1 MKPLKLL
8 GVLSFLVLIMLV
20 SCKKELN
27 NPFDSACPPDFWT
40 PEAFTAVQSGGTVA
54 LSWTQEIT
62 HISGFKIERKASSG
76 TWEII
81 ATVEKNF
88 SSHIDSD
95 LIGNVLHEYRLY
107 AYAGSNQ
114 SNSIQIQITPVLTD
128 GLQGTLSYH
137 GVNYKTVW
145 IDGRN
150 WLAENLRT
158 TKYRDNSDITTGL
171 TPAQWN
177 ENTSG
182 AYTVYPH
189 SMITGLNS
197 VTEVLNAYGAL
208 YNHYAVTSSKGLC
221 PADWHVATEAEI
233 NSLIN
238 YGGGV
243 EIAGG
248 KLKSTRTAPTAHP
261 RWDSPNTA
269 ATDHYGFSGLP
280 GGFFIGQTNEFG
292 GLGLY
297 GYWWCETSGTDP
309 DFGKAFLFGY
319 NAAGAISGQV
329 QRSVGFPVRCIR
341 NI

>member
-1 MKPLKLL
+1 MKPQKWI
-8 GVLSFLVLIMLV
+8 GILSLIGLITF
-20 SCKKELN
+20 SQCKKEIN
-27 NPFDSACPPDFWT
+27 NPFDSACPPDIWA
-40 PEAFTAVQSGGTVA
+40 PQALSAVQSGATIV
-54 LSWTQEIT
+54 LSWTQDIT
-62 HISGFKIERKASSG
+62 NISGFKIERKISSG
-76 TWEII
+76 TWEVI
-81 ATVEKNF
+81 ATVEKNLLTF
-88 SSHIDSD
+88 IDSD
-95 LIGNVLHEYRLY
+95 LIGNFSHDYRVH

-158 TKYRDNSDITTGL
+158 TKYRDDSDITTGL
-171 TPAQWN
+171 TPTLWN

-189 SMITGLNS
+189 SMIGGLNS
-197 VTEVLNAYGAL
+197 DAEVLNAYGAL

-221 PADWHVATEAEI
+221 PAGWHVSTEAEI

-238 YGGGV
+238 YGGGA

-248 KLKSTRTAPTAHP
+248 KLKSMRTAPTAHP

-269 ATDHYGFSGLP
+269 ANDHYGFSALP
-280 GGFFIGQTNEFG
+280 GGFFAGQTNEYG

-297 GYWWCETSGTDP
+297 GYWWCQTSGTDP
-309 DFGKAFLFGY
+309 DFGRVFLIGY
-319 NAAGAISGQV
+319 DAAWAISGQV
-329 QRSVGFPVRCIR
+329 QRSIGFPVRCIR
-341 NI
+341 NN